1 MNIQTICDYL
11 NKRLGINI
19 SKTYYDKIH
28 LWEEWYK
35 GYHRPF
41 HHYLDYN
48 GKETVELDRYTLKM
62 AKKVCEDWANLLLN
76 EKTAIVA
83 ENNEANT
90 FLNKV
95 LAENGFLSNA
105 NNLIEKAFAL
115 GTGAIAVKIRGGRIM
130 LDYISA
136 DCIIPISYDN
146 RGISEVAFASSFNRK
161 GRDYTYL
168 EIHLKDEKGNYV
180 IKNQCFDDCFNKVTL
195 FENLMDEVKTNS
207 PVPMFVIFKP
217 NITNN
222 IDAQSPMGVSVYAN
236 SVDVL
241 KGIDLAYDNLCTD
254 FFLGGKMV
262 MMNESMVAREQNGER
277 RAPQFS
283 KKRLFMSLGDSV
295 IDGKMY
301 EEYNPQLRVDEN
313 VKGVQNQLNYLSSKC
328 GLGENFYNFEASPSR
343 TATEVVYSNASLFR
357 NVKKHENLL
366 EEALKNLARA
376 ILCAGGMKDCPV
388 KVIFDDS
395 VIEDKSKE
403 REQDR
408 ADIATGVMKKYEYRM
423 KYYGE
428 NEPEAK
434 SKIKEEESADSE
446 E

>member
-1 MNIQTICDYL
+1 MNIQTVCDYL

-19 SKTYYDKIH
+19 RKDYYNDIN
-28 LWEEWYK
+28 LWDEWYK

-41 HHYLDYN
+41 HHYVDYN

-76 EKTAIVA
+76 EKTVIVTQ
-83 ENNEANT
+83 NEKANDYLKNILDKNS
-90 FLNKV
+90 FI
-95 LAENGFLSNA
+95 SNA
-105 NNLIEKAFAL
+105 NNLIEKTFAL
-115 GTGAIAVKIRGGRIM
+115 GTGAVLVKIIGGEVR
-130 LDYISA
+130 LDYITA

-146 RGISEVAFASSFNRK
+146 RGISEVAFASAFNKK
-161 GRDYTYL
+161 GREYTYV
-168 EIHLKDEKGNYV
+168 EIHLKDAKGNYV
-180 IKNQCFDDCFNKVTL
+180 IKNECFDDCFNRAPL
-195 FENLMDEVKTNS
+195 FEEVREEVETNS
-207 PVPMFVIFKP
+207 PIPRFVIFKP

-222 IDAQSPMGVSVYAN
+222 IDSSSPMGVSVYGN
-236 SVDVL
+236 SIDVL

-262 MMNESMVAREQNGER
+262 MMNESIVAREQNGER

-313 VKGVQNQLNYLSSKC
+313 VKGVQHQLNYLSSKC
-328 GLGENFYNFEASPSR
+328 GLGENVR

-357 NVKKHENLL
+357 SVRKHSNLL
-366 EEALKNLARA
+366 EAALKNLAHA
-376 ILCAGGMKDCPV
+376 ILSIGGFENEKIT
-388 KVIFDDS
+388 VILDDS
-395 VIEDKSKE
+395 VIEDKSRQK
-403 REQDR
+403 EQDR
-408 ADIATGVMKKYEYRM
+408 ADIAAGVMQKYEYRM

-428 NEPEAK
+428 TEEEAK
-434 SKIKEEESADSE
+434 LKTAEEKEKNEKTE
-446 E
+446 

>member
-48 GKETVELDRYTLKM
+48 GKETVELDRYSLKM
-62 AKKVCEDWANLLLN
+62 AKKICEDWANLLLN
-76 EKTAIVA
+76 EKTNIVSDN
-83 ENNEANT
+83 ENANS
-90 FLNKV
+90 FLKDV
-95 LAENGFLSNA
+95 LSKNSFLSNA
-105 NNLIEKAFAL
+105 NNLVEKTFAL
-115 GTGAIAVKIRGGRIM
+115 GTGAILVKIRGGEIR
-130 LDYISA
+130 LDYITA
-136 DCIIPISYDN
+136 DCIIPISFDN
-146 RGISEVAFASSFNRK
+146 RGINEVAFASAFNKK
-161 GRDYTYL
+161 GREYTYL
-168 EIHLKDEKGNYV
+168 EIHLKDSKGNYI
-180 IKNQCFDDCFNKVTL
+180 IKNECFDDCFNKVPL
-195 FENLMDEVKTNS
+195 FEGVMDEVETNS
-207 PVPMFVIFKP
+207 PTPRFVILKP
-217 NITNN
+217 NVTNN
-222 IDAQSPMGVSVYAN
+222 IDLASPMGVSVYAN

-241 KGIDLAYDNLCTD
+241 KGVDLAFDNLCTD

-301 EEYNPQLRVDEN
+301 EEYNPKLRVDEN

-357 NVKKHENLL
+357 NVRKHENML
-366 EEALKNLARA
+366 EEALRSLACA
-376 ILCAGGMKDCPV
+376 ILETGGFKNTSV
-388 KVIFDDS
+388 RVIFDDS
-395 VIEDKSKE
+395 VIEDKSREK
-403 REQDR
+403 EQDR
-408 ADIATGVMKKYEYRM
+408 ADIAAGVMKKYEYRM

-428 NEPEAK
+428 SETEAK
-434 SKIKEEESADSE
+434 TKLKEEENE
-446 E
+446 

>member
-1 MNIQTICDYL
+1 M
-11 NKRLGINI
+11 
-19 SKTYYDKIH
+19 
-28 LWEEWYK
+28 WEEWYK

-48 GKETVELDRYTLKM
+48 GRETVELDRYSLKM

-76 EKTAIVA
+76 EKTAVVTDDPS
-83 ENNEANT
+83 ANF
-90 FLNKV
+90 FLNRV
-95 LAENGFLSNA
+95 LDENSFLSNA
-105 NNLIEKAFAL
+105 GKLIEKTFAL
-115 GTGAIAVKIRGGRIM
+115 GTGAVLVKVRGGRIC
-130 LDYISA
+130 LDFITA
-136 DCIIPISYDN
+136 DCIIPLSYDN
-146 RGISEVAFASSFNRK
+146 RGINEAAFASSFIRK
-161 GRDYTYL
+161 GREYTYL
-168 EIHLKDEKGNYV
+168 EIHTKNDKGCYV
-180 IKNQCFDDCFNKVTL
+180 IKNECFDDCFNRVPL
-195 FENLMDEVKTNS
+195 FEGVMEEVETNS
-207 PVPMFVIFKP
+207 PVPRFVILKP

-222 IDAQSPMGVSVYAN
+222 VDPSSPMGVSVYAN
-236 SVDVL
+236 SVDGL
-241 KGIDLAYDNLCTD
+241 KGVDLAYDNLCTD

-277 RAPQFS
+277 RPPQFS

-301 EEYNPQLRVDEN
+301 EEYNPMLRVDEN

-357 NVKKHENLL
+357 NVKKHENML

-376 ILCAGGMKDCPV
+376 ILSLGGFEINTV
-388 KVIFDDS
+388 TVIFDDS

-408 ADIATGVMKKYEYRM
+408 ADIASGVMKKYEYRM

-428 NEPEAK
+428 DEGTAK
-434 SKIKEEESADSE
+434 ARLKEEDE
-446 E
+446 